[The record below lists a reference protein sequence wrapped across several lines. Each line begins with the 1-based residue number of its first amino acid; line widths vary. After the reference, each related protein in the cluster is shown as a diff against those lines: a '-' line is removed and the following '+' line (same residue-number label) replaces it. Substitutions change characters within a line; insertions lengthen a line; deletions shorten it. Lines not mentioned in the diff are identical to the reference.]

1 MSRNANDNIKEVFF
15 EIDPSVSKIED

>member
-15 EIDPSVSKIED
+15 EVDPSVSKIED